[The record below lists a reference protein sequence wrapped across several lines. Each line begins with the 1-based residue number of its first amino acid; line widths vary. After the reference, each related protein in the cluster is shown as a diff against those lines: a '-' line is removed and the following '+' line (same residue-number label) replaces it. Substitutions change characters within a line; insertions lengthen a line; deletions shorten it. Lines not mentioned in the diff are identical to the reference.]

1 MAIIIKIMIFTNE
14 TLSQGEIIRTLGSRF
29 RDYRMRMN
37 FTRKEIAERTGLS
50 MTTLYKLETG
60 NLTDMSMGTM
70 LKLLRAV
77 GQYGNWDKLLPEL
90 PESPY
95 LYKEDFTKKQRIRHP
110 KK

>member
-1 MAIIIKIMIFTNE
+1 MIFT
-14 TLSQGEIIRTLGSRF
+14 TQSFSQGEVVRTLGARF

-37 FTRKEIAERTGLS
+37 FTRKEVAAKTGLS

-60 NLTDMSMGTM
+60 NLTDLSLGTM
-70 LKLLRAV
+70 LKLLKVV
-77 GQYGNWDKLLPEL
+77 GLYENWDKLLPEL

-95 LYKEDFTKKQRIRHP
+95 LYKDDFTKKQRIRHP